1 MTTPIT
7 PNRDGRDFPCL
18 ATSPCMFTNQEL
30 NQLQQL
36 SDEQS
41 EEGTLAGG
49 VKDDSVRRSRV
60 LWLHREQ
67 GYGWLF
73 DRLKEVVQ
81 QLNQEH
87 YHFDIDDF
95 DGGIQLARYDESDA
109 GHYTWHMDAGERT
122 ATRKISI
129 SVQVSD
135 PASYEGGNL
144 ELFYKMRPFI
154 ADRTRG
160 AVVSFP
166 SWVMHRVTPVKRGV
180 RYSLVGWMAGPRW
193 R

>member
-1 MTTPIT
+1 TPMFS
-7 PNRDGRDFPCL
+7 PAELDG
-18 ATSPCMFTNQEL
+18 
-30 NQLQQL
+30 LQQL

-41 EEGTLAGG
+41 QPGTLSGS
-49 VKDDSVRRSRV
+49 VQDDSIRRSRV
-60 LWLHREQ
+60 LWLHPSD
-67 GYGWLF
+67 GYQWLF
-73 DRLKEVVQ
+73 DRLLGVVRA
-81 QLNQEH
+81 LNQEH
-87 YHFDIDDF
+87 YHFDIHDF

-109 GHYTWHMDAGERT
+109 GFYTWHMDAGERT

-135 PASYEGGNL
+135 PGAYEGGNL

-166 SWVMHRVTPVKRGV
+166 SWVMHRVTPVTRGV
-180 RYSLVGWMAGPRW
+180 RYSLVGWVAGPRW